1 VAWTFLTN
9 HAHVLVVIATEP
21 GMRLR
26 DIADAVGITESA
38 AHRLVVDLEREGY
51 LTRHRLGLRNFYEVH
66 PHRPLRHDLEKE
78 VEIGDVLSVL
88 LGRGPRGSG
97 SGDGP

>member
-66 PHRPLRHDLEKE
+66 PQRPLRHDLEKQ

-88 LGRGPRGSG
+88 LGRGPRSGG